1 MLFLMSTFAPV
12 DEQLTYIK
20 KGSAEIIRESELRAK
35 LEKSRATGKPL
46 RVKLGMDPTAPDLHL
61 GHTVV
66 LRKLKHFQD
75 LGHMAIFL
83 IGDFTG
89 MIGDPTGRTITR
101 PPLSREQ
108 IEQNA
113 ETYTEQVF
121 KILDPEKTIVE
132 FNSRWLKSLNA
143 HHFVRLS
150 SKYTVSQMLERDDFQ
165 KRYNAEE
172 PISIHE
178 FIYPL
183 CQGYDSV
190 ALRADVEL
198 GGTDQKFN
206 LLVGRELQRGSY
218 KRDDDQLE
226 KDFHWA
232 IGLLARV
239 GSLGSARTLE
249 ECLTQAIPI
258 VRIASLRNVPDQIV
272 RARIRNL
279 GIELRGSCDL
289 LPLPTSAAPA
299 QWAEMLR
306 QSRKGMLQAA
316 RAKEN
321 VGQVALT
328 MPILEGLDG
337 VQKMSKSLGNAIGI
351 NDPPL
356 EMYGKIMS
364 ISDEMMWRYYELLT
378 DVQVAEIEKMKR
390 ESHPMQAK
398 KDLARRIATDF
409 HSAEAATKAGE
420 DWAKQFQKN
429 EVPESVEE
437 IDLDL
442 RQVWGASTEENM
454 LFVAPQCHIKLD
466 KLIALAG
473 LADSATDAIRK
484 LKQKAV
490 KVEGEVKVAPAIY
503 WDPRREMIIRVG
515 KKIKRIRFNLSEPN
529 VTFDDSKISVQK
541 VVEDSGRFRLFVANE
556 TARFLLAFMVEVRNL
571 AIDGKSTASAGKVKA
586 QLSFRLKQ
594 GTYDIAPG
602 AWLDEQ
608 YSSVPLDVGDTRR
621 LILAVGEDWIHDW
634 RMVTNKRTGPVDAV
648 MLDYSRNIPVL
659 ADGTL
664 EASVVAYGQV
674 LRKLSARV
682 EWKHN
687 QNLMLIPIK
696 EE

>member
-1 MLFLMSTFAPV
+1 
-12 DEQLTYIK
+12 
-20 KGSAEIIRESELRAK
+20 
-35 LEKSRATGKPL
+35 
-46 RVKLGMDPTAPDLHL
+46 
-61 GHTVV
+61 
-66 LRKLKHFQD
+66 
-75 LGHMAIFL
+75 
-83 IGDFTG
+83 
-89 MIGDPTGRTITR
+89 
-101 PPLSREQ
+101 
-108 IEQNA
+108 
-113 ETYTEQVF
+113 
-121 KILDPEKTIVE
+121 
-132 FNSRWLKSLNA
+132 
-143 HHFVRLS
+143 
-150 SKYTVSQMLERDDFQ
+150 
-165 KRYNAEE
+165 
-172 PISIHE
+172 
-178 FIYPL
+178 
-183 CQGYDSV
+183 
-190 ALRADVEL
+190 
-198 GGTDQKFN
+198 
-206 LLVGRELQRGSY
+206 
-218 KRDDDQLE
+218 
-226 KDFHWA
+226 
-232 IGLLARV
+232 
-239 GSLGSARTLE
+239 
-249 ECLTQAIPI
+249 
-258 VRIASLRNVPDQIV
+258 
-272 RARIRNL
+272 
-279 GIELRGSCDL
+279 
-289 LPLPTSAAPA
+289 
-299 QWAEMLR
+299 
-306 QSRKGMLQAA
+306 
-316 RAKEN
+316 
-321 VGQVALT
+321 
-328 MPILEGLDG
+328 
-337 VQKMSKSLGNAIGI
+337 
-351 NDPPL
+351 
-356 EMYGKIMS
+356 
-364 ISDEMMWRYYELLT
+364 
-378 DVQVAEIEKMKR
+378 
-390 ESHPMQAK
+390 
-398 KDLARRIATDF
+398 
-409 HSAEAATKAGE
+409 
-420 DWAKQFQKN
+420 
-429 EVPESVEE
+429 
-437 IDLDL
+437 
-442 RQVWGASTEENM
+442 VWGASTEENM